1 MYQNP
6 TQAIMLQGWSTFHWP
21 KNEHEYIILFSG
33 LPYFQVHRPNSV
45 SCKLSAG
52 NRCPL
57 HLRRSFNCC
66 AQNA

>member
-45 SCKLSAG
+45 NYLQEMDAHYTSEDLSIFA
-52 NRCPL
+52 L
-57 HLRRSFNCC
+57 KMH
-66 AQNA
+66 